1 MDTVASM
8 NDRTAWFTVIE
19 WLDDNEASVGTLQ
32 KELLRI
38 RLQGGDSSRLLAKA
52 LLLVAEATSAH
63 WPVGAVRTEL
73 ARLVD
78 PLVLTRPTAYGGA
91 NCTTVSVPM
100 AVSPVELAGIRV
112 A

>member
-1 MDTVASM
+1 M

-32 KELLRI
+32 KELLRL
-38 RLQGGDSSRLLAKA
+38 RLRDRDSSRLLAKA
-52 LLLVAEATSAH
+52 LGLVAEATSAH
-63 WPVGAVRTEL
+63 WPSGALRTEL

-78 PLVLTRPTAYGGA
+78 PLVLTRPTAYGGP
-91 NCTTVSVPM
+91 NCTTVSVPIT
-100 AVSPVELAGIRV
+100 VSPVELPGIRV